1 MGFNCGVIGLPNVGK
16 STIFNALT
24 CAGAEVA
31 NYPFCTIDPNAG
43 IVHVPDERLEKI
55 ASVVKPPKVTYTTM
69 EFIDIAGLV
78 RGASKGEGLGNQFL
92 GHIREVDAIVHVIRC
107 FDNPDIAH
115 IYGPIDPARDI
126 EIINMELILAD
137 IDTLGKRIAKTDKV
151 FKTGDKTARKALEVY
166 KRFTDALFRG
176 IPARNVPLQ
185 DDEREILDEA
195 HLLTPKKVL
204 YVANVSEKVLKEDGP
219 YISQVR
225 EMAAKE
231 GTGVVVICGDL
242 EMEIAKLDKE
252 ERKDFLADLG
262 LKESGLQQLIREGY
276 ALLDLITFY
285 TTVGPELRAWTIRRG
300 TKAPQAAGK
309 IHTDMERGFIRA
321 EVLHYEDFSP
331 RRGHSARQGEG
342 APALSGK
349 RLRDH
354 RRRHRLFPVQRV
366 ISSLSTTIFFIDK
379 PPAI

>member
-55 ASVVKPPKVTYTTM
+55 ASVIKPPKVTYTTM

-78 RGASKGEGLGNQFL
+78 KGASKGEGLGNQFL

-137 IDTLGKRIAKTDKV
+137 LDTLGKRISKTDKIV
-151 FKTGDKTARKALEVY
+151 KTGDKTARKALEVY
-166 KRFTDALFRG
+166 QQFTEALYKG
-176 IPARNVPLQ
+176 IPARNVPVQ
-185 DDEREILDEA
+185 DDERAILDEA
-195 HLLTPKKVL
+195 HLLTSKKVL
-204 YVANVSEKVLKEDGP
+204 YVANVSEKVLKEEGP
-219 YISQVR
+219 YIAKVR
-225 EMAAKE
+225 EMASKE
-231 GTGVVVICGDL
+231 GSGVVVICGDL
-242 EMEIAKLDKE
+242 EMEIAKLDRM
-252 ERKDFLADLG
+252 ERMEFLEDLG

-285 TTVGPELRAWTIRRG
+285 TTVGPELRAWTIRKG

-321 EVLHYEDFSP
+321 EVLRYEDFIRAGSIAQ
-331 RRGHSARQGEG
+331 AREKGLLHFQGKEYEIADG
-342 APALSGK
+342 DIVYF
-349 RLRDH
+349 R
-354 RRRHRLFPVQRV
+354 FNV
-366 ISSLSTTIFFIDK
+366 
-379 PPAI
+379 